1 MLVDCAFS
9 WQRLIKLFDLKICLL
24 LHGRFIR
31 SKVT

>member
-9 WQRLIKLFDLKICLL
+9 WQRLIKPFDPKIYLR